1 MLSIVSSILMGS
13 LCSQDCVTMFSTLWF
28 KWWRNCH
35 GLITAAMN
43 AMTETWK
50 KSFYD
55 ISAIIKALRYKILVS
70 NPFGGKILKI
80 CNHSSNIFFLQ
91 SFGPNDVIHIFN
103 PVSYLLGGKLER
115 DSVSRFLISYC
126 SLLRKD
132 KIVHV
137 FTIFDL
143 KWFRKCSQSFFSNL
157 QCHHTLII
165 NALGLIHGSPIWM
178 TTLDPDDWNSIAS
191 MWLWISNEISSPYF
205 EPKSPDQIKNHF
217 LQSYHI

>member
-1 MLSIVSSILMGS
+1 MMWSISSIL
-13 LCSQDCVTMFSTLWF
+13 F
-28 KWWRNCH
+28 
-35 GLITAAMN
+35 LIFW
-43 AMTETWK
+43 EE
-50 KSFYD
+50 
-55 ISAIIKALRYKILVS
+55 
-70 NPFGGKILKI
+70 
-80 CNHSSNIFFLQ
+80 
-91 SFGPNDVIHIFN
+91 
-103 PVSYLLGGKLER
+103 KLEK

-143 KWFRKCSQSFFSNL
+143 KWFKWFQKHSQSLFSNL

-205 EPKSPDQIKNHF
+205 GPKSPDQIKNHF
-217 LQSYHI
+217 LQSYHIKNHQNILPFFLNLSSKRLLFPAGVVNILSLNGEDDLTSSYLWNTHMASKPDGMQWWWGARARMDV